1 MHLKPT
7 SMQKPTQHTTHMDL
21 LNAFIITTVY
31 VHTQKRLSR
40 NIAPAIHSKYIYIY
54 MYIQKTKSY
63 VYQTKAKKLLFY

>member
-1 MHLKPT
+1 
-7 SMQKPTQHTTHMDL
+7 MQKPTQHTTHMDL

-31 VHTQKRLSR
+31 VQTQKRLSR
-40 NIAPAIHSKYIYIY
+40 NIAPAIHSKYIYIYIY